1 MLNHEAISTMVAAS
15 LAEDLGDGDISAQL
29 LPVDLTLKARIISR
43 EEAVICGIPW
53 VNEVFKQINPLIELQ
68 WKVQDGERVQ
78 PNQILVIITGLAQS
92 IVSAER
98 CALNWLQTLSATA
111 TQTAQFV
118 ELIKTTKAKLF
129 DTRKTMPG
137 LRYAQKYAVRR
148 GGGNNHRMG
157 LYDAY
162 LIKENHII
170 SCGSITAA
178 VNLARTKHPNRLIEI
193 EVENLNEL
201 QEALRVKADIVLLD
215 NFKLEEMNEAVLLNQ
230 NQVELEV
237 SGNVDLNTIQ
247 EIAKT
252 GVDRISVGA
261 LTKHVRAIDLS
272 LRFFTD

>member
-78 PNQILVIITGLAQS
+78 PNQILVIITELAQS
-92 IVSAER
+92 IVNAER

-215 NFKLEEMNEAVLLNQ
+215 NFTLEEMNEAVLLNQ